1 MDLKVRDRTNDELLV
16 RKKEFLKI
24 CDILDESKVNFFLH
38 SGILLGAIRD
48 KDLIKWDWDIE
59 ISVFS
64 EEFLP
69 NIDLVANKLKKNGFK
84 IMTINKKKD
93 DSKIDFIGEYP
104 ENVTGYTIWSWNY
117 SKIRNVY
124 WRRELSIPEK
134 FLNSFSKFEFLE
146 RQFNCPKNPEE
157 FLEFSY
163 GNWKVPLRTSNKFE
177 YTTKNYT
184 TIWTNP
190 SMYKFIFVSIKHKIL
205 NKIYESWKL
214 IKKYLSTK
222 I

>member
-1 MDLKVRDRTNDELLV
+1 MDQKVRDRTSDELLV

-48 KDLIKWDWDIE
+48 KDFIKWDWDIE

-64 EEFLP
+64 KEFLP
-69 NIDLVANKLKKNGFK
+69 NIDLIAQKLKKNGFE
-84 IMTINKKKD
+84 ITQINKKKD

-117 SKIRNVY
+117 SKIRNVV
-124 WRRELSIPEK
+124 WRRELSIPGK
-134 FLNSFSKFEFLE
+134 FLTSFSKFEFLG

-163 GNWKVPLRTSNKFE
+163 GNWRVPLRTSDKNQ
-177 YTTKNYT
+177 YTTKAYT

-190 SMYKFIFVSIKHKIL
+190 SMYKFIILSIKQNLLK
-205 NKIYESWKL
+205 KIYKSWKL
-214 IKKYLSTK
+214 VKKYLSK
-222 I
+222 